1 MLKNNITSRLQ
12 KFLLVLF
19 MGLFIAPVYAA
30 SKGTIVG
37 QVVDTDGI
45 PISGVTVSVK
55 GVLGVATNPGGMYV
69 LTGVKQKPRV
79 LVSFQKAG
87 YAPTQGTVS
96 LVRKEAREKDDQDDR
111 DDDEN
116 RHEDHHDSKKLSQA
130 TLSKSM
136 LKSGASQTLNTATGG
151 VLSESGFK
159 VTFPANS
166 LTVSGNVDVV
176 ISPIDVSTR
185 EIAAAPGDF
194 SARTVNGR
202 RVTLES
208 FSMADFTLTQNG
220 LPVNLKPGATADIE
234 LLLPINT
241 PLISGYIKPLWYFN
255 LANGLWQEEG
265 TGAVGPSTTTAG
277 RLAVF
282 ASVKHF
288 TWWNSDQSLNSTAIS
303 GKVVDKNGIPIAG
316 ASVEGYGVDY
326 AGHSYA
332 IPTDANGN
340 YCVQVRSSSI
350 TSLTASLTLGGLVA
364 NSAPLLVTSSAAQT
378 TCATGGAQPVPNI
391 VLVTAL
397 SCIGG
402 DVKDAAGLPVAN
414 ALAYSTTGG
423 FATTDINGVFQLLAP
438 ENTSV
443 KVLVAGYPAVTV
455 TTPAAGSP
463 CAVVA
468 IRPSTGGGNTACVTG
483 VVYQCSPSRPY
494 PGVVVRASD
503 ATGVLGLSA
512 PSDVSGVYCID
523 GLPANKVITF
533 TPANK
538 VMTFTATVPFPRSIL
553 GNTGAGGGSCATNT
567 CNVAPPIDVFCY

>member
-1 MLKNNITSRLQ
+1 MLKNNIISRWQ

-19 MGLFIAPVYAA
+19 MGLFIAPVYA
-30 SKGTIVG
+30 SGKGTIVG
-37 QVVDTDGI
+37 QVVDTNGV
-45 PISGVTVSVK
+45 PLSGVTVSVK
-55 GVLGVATNPGGMYV
+55 GATSVTTNPGGMYT
-69 LTGVKQKPRV
+69 LSGVKQKSRV
-79 LVSFQKAG
+79 LVSFEKTG

-116 RHEDHHDSKKLSQA
+116 RHEDHHDNKKLSQA

-136 LKSGASQTLNTATGG
+136 IKIGASQTLNTAIGG

-220 LPVNLKPGATADIE
+220 LPVNLKPGSTADIE
-234 LLLPINT
+234 LLLPANT
-241 PLISGYIKPLWYFN
+241 PLIAGYVKPLWYFN

-277 RLAVF
+277 RLAIF

-288 TWWNSDQSLNSTAIS
+288 TYWNSDQPLNSTAVS
-303 GKVVDKNGIPIAG
+303 GKVVDPNGLPIAG
-316 ASVEGYGVDY
+316 ATVEGFGVDY
-326 AGHSYA
+326 AGHSYSVA
-332 IPTDANGN
+332 TDVNGN
-340 YCVQVRSSSI
+340 YCIQVRSSSI
-350 TSLTASLTLGGLVA
+350 TSLTASLALGGLVA
-364 NSAPLLVTSSAAQT
+364 NSAPLIVTSSAAQT
-378 TCATGGAQPVPNI
+378 TCATGGAQLVPNI
-391 VLVTAL
+391 VLATAF
-397 SCIGG
+397 SCISG

-414 ALAYSTTGG
+414 ALVYSTTGG
-423 FATTDINGVFQLLAP
+423 FATTDVNGAFQLLAP

-443 KVLVAGYPAVTV
+443 RVLVAGYQAVTV

-463 CAVVA
+463 CVVAA
-468 IRPSTGGGNTACVTG
+468 IRPTVGGGGVACVTG
-483 VVYQCSPSRPY
+483 IVYTCSPTSPQQNI
-494 PGVVVRASD
+494 VVNALD
-503 ATGVLGLSA
+503 AAGMLIAISA
-512 PSDVSGVYCID
+512 PSDASGIYCID
-523 GLPANKVITF
+523 GLPANT
-533 TPANK
+533 
-538 VMTFTATVPFPRSIL
+538 VMTFTANGAYPRNIL
-553 GNTGAGGGSCATNT
+553 GDTGAGGGSCAANT
-567 CNVAPPIDVFCY
+567 CNAAPPVDIYCY